1 MRAAPAI
8 LAAGITLLAACADR
22 STDPTDVSITA
33 SQGGLPASE
42 GVVSSDWLDLAITA
56 VSQANTAPTNAARQ
70 FSLVSVAQYL
80 ALQEAEA
87 AAGGTDDG
95 ATGSGLGIGRGGRA
109 RLETDRGAVA
119 GASAVVLSF
128 LFPARAQAIEN
139 MVDAQANAG
148 PGVEHPAFAAGEAIG
163 RAVGAQI
170 VTRAQNDHFN
180 QPFTGSIPVG
190 PGFWTS
196 NTNPATIAGGNLPTA
211 QPWFLTSA
219 DQFRPGPPPAF
230 GSAAFNADLQEIRAI
245 SDGRTPQQIQ
255 IAAFWA
261 LNAGTPT
268 APGFWIQFATNEIK
282 QRGLSEREATHL
294 YAVMSTAMID
304 ALISCWDAKMTYWL
318 IRPWKAD
325 LGITTTAAVGQPNHP
340 SYPSGHS
347 CVSSSGGEVL
357 STFFPDKRAQ
367 VEAMVA
373 EAGLSRMY
381 GGIHYRFDITAGQ
394 TLGRNVARFVME
406 QDASGTSVLTPH

>member
-1 MRAAPAI
+1 MRLKLVPFVV
-8 LAAGITLLAACADR
+8 TLTIVAACADHSR
-22 STDPTDVSITA
+22 APTDVSISA
-33 SQGGLPASE
+33 SRGGLPASE

-56 VSQANTAPTNAARQ
+56 VAAANTAPTNAARPYA
-70 FSLVSVAQYL
+70 LLSVAQYL
-80 ALQEAEA
+80 AVQEAEA
-87 AAGGTDDG
+87 AAGGTEGD
-95 ATGSGLGIGRGGRA
+95 ATGSGAGIGRGGRA

-119 GASAVVLSF
+119 GASAVVLTF
-128 LFPARAQAIEN
+128 LFPARAQAIAD
-139 MVDAQANAG
+139 MLDAQANAG
-148 PGVEHPAFAAGEAIG
+148 PGGEHPAFAAGEAIG

-180 QPFTGSIPVG
+180 QPFAGSIPVG

-196 NTNPATIAGGNLPTA
+196 NTNPATVAGGNLPTA

-219 DQFRPGPPPAF
+219 SQFRSAPPPAF
-230 GSAAFNADLQEIRAI
+230 GSAAFNTDLQEIRAI
-245 SDGRTPQQIQ
+245 SDTRTAAQTQ

-268 APGFWIQFATNEIK
+268 ASGFWLQFATNEIK

-294 YAVMSTAMID
+294 YAVMSTTMAD

-325 LGITTTAAVGQPNHP
+325 LAITTTAAVGLPNHP

-367 VEAMVA
+367 VEAMVT

-394 TLGRNVARFVME
+394 TLGRNVARFVMA
-406 QDASGTSVLTPH
+406 QDASGASVLTPH

>member
-1 MRAAPAI
+1 MRVASAV
-8 LAAGITLLAACADR
+8 LAVGISLLAACSDR
-22 STDPTDVSITA
+22 TPTPMDVSISA
-33 SQGGLPASE
+33 ARGGLPASE
-42 GVVSSDWLDLAITA
+42 GVVSPDWLDLTITA
-56 VSQANTAPTNAARQ
+56 VTQANTAPTNAARLY
-70 FSLVSVAQYL
+70 SLVSVAQYL

-87 AAGGTDDG
+87 AAGGTEG
-95 ATGSGLGIGRGGRA
+95 AATGSGAGLGRGGRA
-109 RLETDRGAVA
+109 RLESDRGAVA
-119 GASAVVLSF
+119 GASAVVLTF
-128 LFPARAQAIEN
+128 LFPARAQAIEQ

-148 PGVEHPAFAAGEAIG
+148 PGGEHPAFTAGEAIG

-170 VTRAQNDHFN
+170 VTRAQNDHFS
-180 QPFTGSIPVG
+180 QPFGGSIPAG

-219 DQFRPGPPPAF
+219 NQFRPGPPPAF
-230 GSAAFNADLQEIRAI
+230 GSAAFITDLQEIRAL
-245 SDGRTPQQIQ
+245 SDSRTAAQTQ

-268 APGFWIQFATNEIK
+268 ASGFWIQFATNEIK

-294 YAVMSTAMID
+294 YAVMSTTMAD
-304 ALISCWDAKMTYWL
+304 ALIGCWDAKMTYWL

-325 LGITTTAAVGQPNHP
+325 LGITTTAAVGLPNHP
-340 SYPSGHS
+340 AYPSGHS

-357 STFFPDKRAQ
+357 STFFPDKRVQ

-373 EAGLSRMY
+373 EAGVSRMY

-394 TLGRNVARFVME
+394 ALGRDVARFVIA